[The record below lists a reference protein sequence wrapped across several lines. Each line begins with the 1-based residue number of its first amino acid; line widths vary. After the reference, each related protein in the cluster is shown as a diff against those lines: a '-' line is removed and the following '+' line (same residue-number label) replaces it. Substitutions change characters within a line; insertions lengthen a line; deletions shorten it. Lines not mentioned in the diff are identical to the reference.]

1 MKRILSLIVAL
12 GLIMMLTLPLAA
24 QRKKITVWCTD
35 KEVAGLEPVKKSF
48 KRSKKI
54 DVEIEI
60 QAEPRSK
67 YISAARAGTAPD
79 ILVGAHDWVG
89 ELAKNGV
96 IAEINL
102 SNQDKAKYFPLS
114 IQGYTYNNKL
124 YGVPYDFEALV
135 IFYNKK
141 LINKV
146 PGTWE
151 DLKAAAQKMT
161 DTKSGKYGFLYGI
174 NNDFHRNFPFFGSQ
188 GGYIFGYKDGKYD
201 IMDVGLDNAG
211 SIAAGK
217 FIYSLVK
224 DNVVPSSTNN
234 GTVESSF
241 LDGKVAMV
249 MDGCWNYRSYINA
262 IGLENLGVAKLP
274 TLNGKKSV
282 SFIGARGFMIN
293 NASKVLENAK
303 DFVINFAGE
312 KEGQIA
318 MFKAGGRPPAHMSA
332 SDEIFKT
339 DPNIKIMID
348 SANDGML
355 MPNVKA
361 MAVVW
366 NYAGGMIDK
375 FNTGETTVEN
385 ALKTAVNT
393 IKDEIGKKQSRYE

>member
-1 MKRILSLIVAL
+1 MKRLFSVLIAVVMVIMIAFPMVA
-12 GLIMMLTLPLAA
+12 
-24 QRKKITVWCTD
+24 QKKKITVWCTD
-35 KEVAGLEPVKKSF
+35 KEVAGLEPVKKQF
-48 KRSKKI
+48 KKDKKI

-67 YISAARAGTAPD
+67 YISAAKAGTAPD

-102 SNQDKAKYFPLS
+102 SNEDKAKYYPLS
-114 IQGYTYNNKL
+114 IQGYTYNGKL

-141 LINKV
+141 SVKDV
-146 PGTWE
+146 PKTWE
-151 DLKAAAQKMT
+151 DMITVAKGLT
-161 DTKSGKYGFLYGI
+161 DAKSGKYGFLYGI
-174 NNDFHRNFPFFGSQ
+174 NNDFHRNYPFFGSQ
-188 GGYIFGYKDGKYD
+188 GAYIFKEAGDGKYD
-201 IMDVGLDNAG
+201 ILDVGLDSPGAITAG
-211 SIAAGK
+211 NY
-217 FIYSLVK
+217 IYRLVK
-224 DNVVPSSTNN
+224 EGVVPSSTNN

-241 LDGKVAMV
+241 LDGKAAMV
-249 MDGCWNYRSYINA
+249 MDGCWNYTSYKKQYGA
-262 IGLENLGVAKLP
+262 DLGVAMLP
-274 TLNGKKSV
+274 TLNGKPSR

-312 KEGQIA
+312 QEGQEN
-318 MFKAGGRPPAHMSA
+318 MFKAGGRPPAHIKAAEKVSK
-332 SDEIFKT
+332 D
-339 DPNIKIMID
+339 DPYIKVMLD
-348 SANDGML
+348 SANGGVL
-355 MPNVKA
+355 MPNVRA

-375 FNTGETTVEN
+375 FNTGETSVEN

-393 IKDEIGKKQSRYE
+393 IRTEIGKNAKRFE

>member
-1 MKRILSLIVAL
+1 MKRFFSIFVAVV
-12 GLIMMLTLPLAA
+12 LIMAVSLPLVA

-35 KEVAGLEPVKKSF
+35 KEVAGLEPVKKLF
-48 KRSKKI
+48 KKVKKI

-67 YISAARAGTAPD
+67 YISAAKAGTAPD

-96 IAEINL
+96 IAEIAL
-102 SNQDKAKYFPLS
+102 SDAEKAKYFPLS
-114 IQGYTYNNKL
+114 IQGYTYNGKL

-141 LINKV
+141 SVKDV
-146 PGTWE
+146 PKTWE
-151 DLKAAAQKMT
+151 ELFTVAKGLT
-161 DTKSGKYGFLYGI
+161 DAKSGKYGFLYGI

-188 GGYIFGYKDGKYD
+188 GAYIFKEVGGGKYD
-201 IMDVGLDNAG
+201 IMDVGLDNSGAIVAG
-211 SIAAGK
+211 N
-217 FIYSLVK
+217 FIYKLVK
-224 DNVVPSSTNN
+224 EGVVPSSTNN

-249 MDGCWNYRSYINA
+249 MDGCWNYSAYKKQYGA
-262 IGLENLGVAKLP
+262 DLGVAKLP
-274 TLNGKKSV
+274 TLNGKPSK

-293 NASKVLENAK
+293 NASKVLEQAK
-303 DFVINFAGE
+303 DFVKNFAGE
-312 KEGQIA
+312 QDGQEA
-318 MFKAGGRPPAHMSA
+318 MYNAGGRPPAHIKA
-332 SDEIFKT
+332 GEKVGKSD
-339 DPNIKIMID
+339 PYIKIMLD
-348 SANDGML
+348 SANDGVL

-393 IKDEIGKKQSRYE
+393 IREEIGKKQSKYE

>member
-1 MKRILSLIVAL
+1 MKKFLSLFIAVLLLFMIA
-12 GLIMMLTLPLAA
+12 IPSFA
-24 QRKKITVWCTD
+24 QRRKVTVWCTD
-35 KEVAGLEPVKKSF
+35 KEVAGIEPLKKVF
-48 KRSKKI
+48 KKEKKI

-67 YISAARAGTAPD
+67 YISAAKAGTAPD

-96 IAEINL
+96 IAEVNL
-102 SNQDKAKYFPLS
+102 TQDQIKRYYPLTVK
-114 IQGYTYNNKL
+114 GYTYNGKI

-141 LINKV
+141 KIKSV
-146 PGTWE
+146 PATWE
-151 DLKAAAQKMT
+151 ELLTVAKGMT
-161 DTKSGKYGFLYGI
+161 KGGEYGFLYGI

-188 GGYIFGYKDGKYD
+188 GAYIFKEASNGKYD
-201 IMDVGLDNAG
+201 ITDVGLDTPGAIVAG
-211 SIAAGK
+211 E
-217 FIYSLVK
+217 FIYKLVK
-224 DNVVPSSTNN
+224 EGVVPSSTNN

-249 MDGCWNYRSYINA
+249 MDGCWNYKSYTNA
-262 IGLENLGVAKLP
+262 IGDDNVGVAKLP
-274 TLNGKKSV
+274 TLNGKVSR

-293 NASKVLENAK
+293 NASKSLDFAK
-303 DFVINFAGE
+303 DFVINYAGE
-312 KEGQIA
+312 KSGQID
-318 MFKAGGRPPAHMSA
+318 MFNAGGRPPAHIKAGDEVSA
-332 SDEIFKT
+332 KNPS
-339 DPNIKIMID
+339 IKIMID
-348 SANDGML
+348 SANDGVL

-385 ALKTAVNT
+385 SLKTACNT
-393 IKDEIGKKQSRYE
+393 IRSEIGKNSARYE